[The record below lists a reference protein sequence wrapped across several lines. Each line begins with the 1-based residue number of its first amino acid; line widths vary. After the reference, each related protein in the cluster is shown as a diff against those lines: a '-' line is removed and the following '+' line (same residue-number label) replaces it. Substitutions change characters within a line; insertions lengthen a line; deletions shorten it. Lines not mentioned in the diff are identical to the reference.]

1 MAMQPPIHAT
11 RHMVS
16 AGHHLATQAGYEIL
30 EAGGNAVDAG
40 VAAGLALGVVH
51 SDMVQFAG
59 VAPIMIYLAEEGR
72 VVTISGLGW
81 WPRAASL
88 DRFVS
93 EFGGHV
99 PTGILRTVVPAA
111 PDAWILALRRYGTM
125 GFGDVAAAAI
135 RYAREGF
142 AMHHV
147 MLEYLTA
154 HAEDYRRWPSSREI
168 YLPGGQLPQE
178 GERFV
183 QSDLA
188 ASIQHMAD
196 EEAPA
201 AARAGREAGL
211 TAARDAFY
219 RGDLARAMARYHE
232 ENGGWLTMQ
241 DLAEYESTIA
251 EPVVVR
257 LGEVEV
263 YTCGP
268 WCQGP
273 ALAQMVRLL
282 DGIDLAALGHNSA
295 RYVHTITEAMKLCF
309 ADRERYYGD
318 PRFVEVPLDRLL
330 SDGYAR
336 ERRALVRPDE
346 AWPDMPPPGIAGTGA
361 GASGPGGGAGTAFR
375 GDGGNDSNSN
385 GGGGGRDGAR
395 SGAGGPARRDRDAPA
410 APFPASADTS
420 YCCAVDRH
428 GNCFSATPSDV
439 SWESPVIPGTGMC
452 PSSRGSQSWAVP
464 GHASCVAPGKRPR
477 LTPNP
482 AFARWRDGRR
492 KMPFGTP
499 GGDVQTQAM
508 LQVLLNVTR
517 FGMGTQEAIEA
528 PRFATAS
535 FPNSFEPHACLPGRL
550 AVEGRIPEAVTDAL
564 AALGHDVE
572 RLADLSHRTAGVC
585 AIQVDDET
593 GIMEGGADPR
603 RMSRAMGR

>member
-11 RHMVS
+11 HHMVS
-16 AGHHLATQAGYEIL
+16 AGHHLATEAGYAIL
-30 EAGGNAVDAG
+30 EAGGNAIDAG
-40 VAAGLALGVVH
+40 AAAGIALGVVH

-59 VAPIMIYLAEEGR
+59 VAPIMIYLAGEDR

-88 DRFVS
+88 DRFAA
-93 EFGGHV
+93 EFGGRV
-99 PTGILRTVVPAA
+99 PDGLLRTVVPAA

-142 AMHHV
+142 SMHHV

-154 HAEDYRRWPSSREI
+154 HEEDYRRWPANREI
-168 YLPGGQLPQE
+168 YLPGGRPPRE

-188 ASIQHMAD
+188 AAIQYMAD
-196 EEAPA
+196 EEAGA
-201 AARAGREAGL
+201 AARGGREAGL
-211 TAARDAFY
+211 LAARDAFY
-219 RGDLARAMARYHE
+219 RGDLARAMVRYHE
-232 ENGGWLTMQ
+232 ENGGWLTMA
-241 DLAEYESTIA
+241 DLAEYESA
-251 EPVVVR
+251 VEEPVAVR
-257 LGEVEV
+257 LGDVDL

-273 ALAQMVRLL
+273 ALAQMASLL
-282 DGIDLAALGHNSA
+282 DGVDLAALGHNSA
-295 RYVHTITEAMKLCF
+295 DYVHTITEAMKLCF
-309 ADRERYYGD
+309 ADREHHYGD
-318 PRFVEVPLDRLL
+318 PRFVDVPLGRLL
-330 SDGYAR
+330 SAGYVR
-336 ERRALVRPDE
+336 ERRALIRPDR
-346 AWPDMPPPGIAGTGA
+346 AWPGMPPAGLAGA
-361 GASGPGGGAGTAFR
+361 GAAANGIPAAGVAAGVGA
-375 GDGGNDSNSN
+375 
-385 GGGGGRDGAR
+385 
-395 SGAGGPARRDRDAPA
+395 APA
-410 APFPASADTS
+410 AGANGGTAEGPSNGAREGPVVGSGPFPASADTS
-420 YCCAVDRH
+420 YCAAVDRH

-439 SWESPVIPGTGMC
+439 SWESPIIPGTGFC

-482 AFARWRDGRR
+482 AFARWRGGRR
-492 KMPFGTP
+492 MMPFGTP

-517 FGMGTQEAIEA
+517 FGMRIQDAIEA

-535 FPNSFEPHACLPGRL
+535 FPNSFEPHDYLPGRL
-550 AVEGRIPEAVTDAL
+550 AAEGRIPEVVTGEL
-564 AALGHDVE
+564 AARGHDVE
-572 RLADLSHRTAGVC
+572 RLDDLSHRTAGVC
-585 AIQVDDET
+585 AIEVDLDT

>member
-40 VAAGLALGVVH
+40 VAAGIALGVVH

-59 VAPIMIYLAEEGR
+59 VAPIMIYLADEDR

-147 MLEYLTA
+147 MLEYFTA
-154 HAEDYRRWPSSREI
+154 HEDGYRRWPANEAI
-168 YLPGGQLPQE
+168 YLPGGRPPRE

-183 QSDLA
+183 QADLA
-188 ASIQHMAD
+188 ASLQHMAD

-219 RGDLARAMARYHE
+219 RGDLARAMVRYHE

-241 DLAEYESTIA
+241 DLAEYESA
-251 EPVVVR
+251 VEEPVVAR

-273 ALAQMVRLL
+273 ALAQMVRIL
-282 DGIDLAALGHNSA
+282 DGIDLAALGHNRA
-295 RYVHTITEAMKLCF
+295 DYVHTVTEAMKLAF
-309 ADRERYYGD
+309 ADRERHYGD
-318 PRFVEVPLDRLL
+318 PRFVDVPLDRLL
-330 SDGYAR
+330 SADYAK
-336 ERRALVRPDE
+336 ERRSLIRPDR
-346 AWPDMPPPGIAGTGA
+346 AWPDMPPAGLAGDSGFDAGA
-361 GASGPGGGAGTAFR
+361 GARAGAA
-375 GDGGNDSNSN
+375 S
-385 GGGGGRDGAR
+385 
-395 SGAGGPARRDRDAPA
+395 DAPRFEERPDPA
-410 APFPASADTS
+410 APPATAAHPAPASADTS
-420 YCCAVDRH
+420 YCAAVDRR

-439 SWESPVIPGTGMC
+439 SWESPVIPGTGFC

-482 AFARWRDGRR
+482 AFARWPGRR
-492 KMPFGTP
+492 VMPFGTP

-508 LQVLLNVTR
+508 LQVLLNVAR
-517 FGMGTQEAIEA
+517 FGMNTQDAVEA
-528 PRFATAS
+528 PRFATHS
-535 FPNSFEPHACLPGRL
+535 FPNSFEPHDSLPGRL
-550 AVEGRIPEAVTDAL
+550 TVEGRVPESVTRDL
-564 AALGHDVE
+564 AARGHDVE
-572 RLADLSHRTAGVC
+572 RLDDYSHRTAGVC
-585 AIQVDDET
+585 AIQLDLET
-593 GIMEGGADPR
+593 GILEGGADPR

>member
-11 RHMVS
+11 HHMVS
-16 AGHHLATQAGYEIL
+16 AGHHLAAQAGYEIL

-59 VAPIMIYLAEEGR
+59 VAPIMIYLAEEER
-72 VVTISGLGW
+72 VVTVSGLGW

-93 EFGGHV
+93 EFDGHV
-99 PTGILRTVVPAA
+99 PTGILRTVMPAA

-142 AMHHV
+142 SIHHV

-154 HAEDYRRWPSSREI
+154 QEDSYRCWPSNETI
-168 YLPGGQLPQE
+168 YLPGGRPPKE

-183 QSDLA
+183 QTDLA
-188 ASIQHMAD
+188 ASIQHMVD
-196 EEAPA
+196 EEATA
-201 AARAGREAGL
+201 AARGGRKAGL

-219 RGDLARAMARYHE
+219 RGDLARAMVHYHE
-232 ENGGWLTMQ
+232 ENGGWLTMA
-241 DLAEYESTIA
+241 DLAEYESAI
-251 EPVVVR
+251 EGPVVAR

-263 YTCGP
+263 YTCGA

-273 ALAQMVRLL
+273 VLAQMVSLL

-295 RYVHTITEAMKLCF
+295 DYVHTITEAMKLCF
-309 ADRERYYGD
+309 ADREHHYGD
-318 PRFVEVPLDRLL
+318 PRFVDVPLARLL
-330 SDGYAR
+330 SDGYRR
-336 ERRALVRPDE
+336 ERRALIRPDR
-346 AWPDMPPPGIAGTGA
+346 AWPGMPPAGL
-361 GASGPGGGAGTAFR
+361 
-375 GDGGNDSNSN
+375 
-385 GGGGGRDGAR
+385 
-395 SGAGGPARRDRDAPA
+395 AGGPGPEENLRAAASLGPSAEPA
-410 APFPASADTS
+410 PASADTS
-420 YCCAVDRH
+420 YCAAVDRH

-439 SWESPVIPGTGMC
+439 SWQSPVIPGTGFC

-464 GHASCVAPGKRPR
+464 GHASSVAPGKRPR

-482 AFARWRDGRR
+482 AFARWPGRR
-492 KMPFGTP
+492 VMPFGTP

-508 LQVLLNVTR
+508 LQVLLNVAR
-517 FGMGTQEAIEA
+517 FGMSTQDAVEA
-528 PRFATAS
+528 PRFATHS
-535 FPNSFEPHACLPGRL
+535 FPNSFEPHDSLPGRL
-550 AVEGRIPEAVTDAL
+550 TVEGRVCEAVTGDL
-564 AALGHDVE
+564 AARGHDIE
-572 RLADLSHRTAGVC
+572 RLADYSQRASGVC
-585 AIQVDDET
+585 AIQLDLET

>member
-40 VAAGLALGVVH
+40 VAAGIALGVVH

-154 HAEDYRRWPSSREI
+154 HEEDYRRWPANGEI
-168 YLPGGQLPQE
+168 YLPGGRLPGE

-196 EEAPA
+196 EEAA
-201 AARAGREAGL
+201 SAARAGREAGL
-211 TAARDAFY
+211 LAARDAFY
-219 RGDLARAMARYHE
+219 RGDLARAMVRHHE

-241 DLAEYESTIA
+241 DLAEYESTLA

-282 DGIDLAALGHNSA
+282 DGIDLAALGHNRA
-295 RYVHTITEAMKLCF
+295 DYVHTVTEAMKLAF
-309 ADRERYYGD
+309 ADRERHYGD
-318 PRFVEVPLDRLL
+318 PRFVDVPLDRLL
-330 SDGYAR
+330 SDGYTR
-336 ERRALVRPDE
+336 ERRGLIRPDR
-346 AWPDMPPPGIAGTGA
+346 AWPGLPPAGLA
-361 GASGPGGGAGTAFR
+361 GD
-375 GDGGNDSNSN
+375 DGF
-385 GGGGGRDGAR
+385 GAR
-395 SGAGGPARRDRDAPA
+395 AGAGGAPGFEERPEPA
-410 APFPASADTS
+410 APPATATHPAPASADTS
-420 YCCAVDRH
+420 YCAAVDRH

-439 SWESPVIPGTGMC
+439 SWESPIIPGTGFC

-464 GHASCVAPGKRPR
+464 GHPSSVAPGKRPR

-482 AFARWRDGRR
+482 AFARWRGGRR
-492 KMPFGTP
+492 MMPFGTP

-508 LQVLLNVTR
+508 LQVLLNVAR
-517 FGMGTQEAIEA
+517 FGMSTQDAVEA
-528 PRFATAS
+528 PRFATHS
-535 FPNSFEPHACLPGRL
+535 FPNSFEPHDSLPGRL
-550 AVEGRIPEAVTDAL
+550 TVEGRVPETVTCDL
-564 AALGHDVE
+564 AARGHDVE
-572 RLADLSHRTAGVC
+572 RLDDYSHRTAGVC
-585 AIQVDDET
+585 AIQLDLET

>member
-11 RHMVS
+11 CHMVS

-40 VAAGLALGVVH
+40 VAAGIALGVVH

-59 VAPIMIYLAEEGR
+59 VAPIMIYLAEEER
-72 VVTISGLGW
+72 VVTVSGLGW

-99 PTGILRTVVPAA
+99 PTGLLRTVVPAA
-111 PDAWILALRRYGTM
+111 PDAWLLALRRYGTM

-142 AMHHV
+142 PMHHV

-154 HAEDYRRWPSSREI
+154 HEGDYRRWPANEAI
-168 YLPGGQLPQE
+168 YLPGGRPPKE

-183 QSDLA
+183 QTDLA
-188 ASIQHMAD
+188 ASIQYMAD
-196 EEAPA
+196 EEAAA
-201 AARAGREAGL
+201 AARGGREAGL

-219 RGDLARAMARYHE
+219 RGDLARAMVRHHE
-232 ENGGWLTMQ
+232 ENGGWLTME
-241 DLAEYESTIA
+241 DLAEYESAIE
-251 EPVVVR
+251 EPVVAR

-273 ALAQMVRLL
+273 VFAQMVSLL
-282 DGIDLAALGHNSA
+282 DGIDLAALGHNRA
-295 RYVHTITEAMKLCF
+295 DYIHTITEVMKLSF
-309 ADRERYYGD
+309 ADRERHYGD
-318 PRFVEVPLDRLL
+318 PRFVAVALDRLL
-330 SDGYAR
+330 SAGYAR
-336 ERRALVRPDE
+336 ERRALIRPDR
-346 AWPDMPPPGIAGTGA
+346 AWPGMPPAGLA
-361 GASGPGGGAGTAFR
+361 
-375 GDGGNDSNSN
+375 ND
-385 GGGGGRDGAR
+385 
-395 SGAGGPARRDRDAPA
+395 GAGGEALAFEERPEPVAHPA
-410 APFPASADTS
+410 PASADTS
-420 YCCAVDRH
+420 YCAAVDRH

-439 SWESPVIPGTGMC
+439 SWESPVIPGTGFC
-452 PSSRGSQSWAVP
+452 PSSRGSQSWAAP

-482 AFARWRDGRR
+482 AFARWPGRR
-492 KMPFGTP
+492 VMPFGTP

-508 LQVLLNVTR
+508 LQVLLNVDR
-517 FGMGTQEAIEA
+517 FGMSTQDAVEA
-528 PRFATAS
+528 PRFATHS
-535 FPNSFEPHACLPGRL
+535 FPNSFEPHDYLPGRL
-550 AVEGRIPEAVTDAL
+550 TVEGRVPETVTRDL
-564 AALGHDVE
+564 ATRGHDVE
-572 RLADLSHRTAGVC
+572 RLDDYSHRTAGVC
-585 AIQVDDET
+585 AIQLDLET